1 MGLIRE
7 PLDVDFTV
15 ELRTLTKEEKNAISD
30 YIREYKMKQAA
41 DKITPKVSNGILTG
55 KKKKAGHQ

>member
-15 ELRTLTKEEKNAISD
+15 DPRTLTNEEKNAISE
-30 YIREYKMKQAA
+30 YIREYKMKEAA
-41 DKITPKVSNGILTG
+41 KKPVHKGRANSLSGKREKVRP
-55 KKKKAGHQ
+55 

>member
-15 ELRTLTKEEKNAISD
+15 DPRMLTKAEKNAVSE
-30 YIREYKMKQAA
+30 YIREYKMKETQKNPTLRKN
-41 DKITPKVSNGILTG
+41 DKINTG
-55 KKKKAGHQ
+55 KRTTVHH

>member
-15 ELRTLTKEEKNAISD
+15 EPHVLTESEKNAISK
-30 YIREYKMKQAA
+30 YIRDYKLKEAGSRQSPSINAKTSA
-41 DKITPKVSNGILTG
+41 G
-55 KKKKAGHQ
+55 KREQVKS